1 MTAMQLLDRCRRAAH
16 DILRI
21 DDRMA
26 RLRECAEKVTSCLGQ
41 MGGGSGIS
49 DKALAFVE
57 QLEACRIERD
67 ERERAYE
74 CELLAAC
81 EIVDRLPELTG
92 GILYRYYVN
101 GQSLKYIADAL
112 GYTRPYVRQ
121 KKTEGDRRITRV
133 GNVDA
138 MLPDWYRE
146 LHT

>member
-1 MTAMQLLDRCRRAAH
+1 
-16 DILRI
+16 
-21 DDRMA
+21 
-26 RLRECAEKVTSCLGQ
+26 GQ